1 MFIKYPD
8 WDNPRFLKK
17 FRLKFRIPLDNF
29 EELAASLEDEAVF
42 RRWHCNHH
50 GNADRVRSAPIP
62 LLLLTSL
69 QYMGCALTLD
79 DLEELCWTDG
89 HVIRV
94 FLHVFLK
101 FGRTDLYERYIR
113 TPATTEDAA
122 HHTAEYKLA
131 GFPGAIG
138 STDAAHIQIERLQ
151 ARFKNS
157 HMGFKMS
164 HTARIY
170 NVTVNHRRQI
180 LSSKPGH
187 PARWNDKTAPCH
199 P

>member
-1 MFIKYPD
+1 
-8 WDNPRFLKK
+8 
-17 FRLKFRIPLDNF
+17 
-29 EELAASLEDEAVF
+29 
-42 RRWHCNHH
+42 
-50 GNADRVRSAPIP
+50 
-62 LLLLTSL
+62 
-69 QYMGCALTLD
+69 MGRALTLD

-89 HVIRV
+89 NVIRV

-101 FGRTDLYERYIR
+101 FGRTDLYKRYIR

-138 STDAAHIQIERLQ
+138 STDATHIQIERLP
-151 ARFKNS
+151 ARFQNS

-164 HTARIY
+164 HTARTY

-180 LSSKPGH
+180 LSSTPGH
-187 PARWNDKTAPCH
+187 PARWNDKTLATLDDFMQKMYRGATFDECFFTCMITRKQMEPSIKRQL
-199 P
+199 